1 MFLLAA
7 DGLSYTPDQVRAM
20 TARDRDALL
29 SIAVE
34 RAEARRKERAKAEA
48 EARRHRR

>member
-7 DGLSYTPDQVRAM
+7 DGISYTPDQLRAM

-29 SIAVE
+29 AIAVE
-34 RAEARRKERAKAEA
+34 RAEARRKAHDKAER
-48 EARRHRR
+48 EARRIRR

>member
-29 SIAVE
+29 DIAIE
-34 RAEARRKERAKAEA
+34 RAEARRKAHQKAEA